1 LAKITNVN
9 AFTLCSTHQTVMQL
23 ENLFALFLLLP
34 NHALTAPIATAI
46 TDSDHVQ
53 PSSVSSVPS
62 TTLEDVGFQATN
74 VAITAIGLP
83 IAGVMLY
90 LAWIT
95 FVSAHKTQEEHSD
108 PGDDSGE
115 QDTTGSGGGVN
126 EDVELVEYAHIT
138 SYARSD
144 DEADFT
150 HRLDAQELHHDE

>member
-62 TTLEDVGFQATN
+62 TNLEDVGFQATN

-95 FVSAHKTQEEHSD
+95 FVRAHNIQEER
-108 PGDDSGE
+108 PGPEIDSGE
-115 QDTTGSGGGVN
+115 EDASVSSEIRRK
-126 EDVELVEYAHIT
+126 EDVELVEYVQECF
-138 SYARSD
+138 YARSD
-144 DEADFT
+144 YAADFT
-150 HRLDAQELHHDE
+150 RRLEG